1 MSIPYIIF
9 NYKLKKKSTNE
20 LDKKTSQ
27 YTELN
32 PEICKMKANKVK

>member
-1 MSIPYIIF
+1 MSIPYIIV
-9 NYKLKKKSTNE
+9 NYKSKKSTNE
-20 LDKKTSQ
+20 FNKKTSQ